1 MKITKITGQI
11 KNPDRANIFID
22 GTYSFSLTLSQVID
36 NKVKVGLELDE
47 AELNVLKK
55 ISDYGKLKM
64 RTIEWLYI
72 RPRSSQE
79 LRMYLKKKN
88 VDTEDSTKL
97 INEISKLGYQDDFRF
112 TTWWI
117 EQRKA
122 KNKSNRFISNE
133 LRSKGIDSGTISDAL
148 NDSGETDEARM
159 INLINKKN
167 LLQKYP
173 EKQKLVTYL
182 MRQGFS
188 YDVIKQH
195 ILTNW

>member
-97 INEISKLGYQDDFRF
+97 INEISKLGYQDDIRF
-112 TTWWI
+112 TAWWV
-117 EQRKA
+117 EQRKT

-195 ILTNW
+195 IPN

>member
-88 VDTEDSTKL
+88 IDTEDSTKL

-112 TTWWI
+112 TTWWV

-133 LRSKGIDSGTISDAL
+133 LRSKGIDSGTIADAL

-159 INLINKKN
+159 INLINKKK

-173 EKQKLVTYL
+173 EKQKLATYL

-195 ILTNW
+195 IPN

>member
-112 TTWWI
+112 TTWWV

-195 ILTNW
+195 IPN

>member
-195 ILTNW
+195 IPN